1 MCACWLV
8 LLQVLFDVQA
18 SSIRPGVERSLFT
31 GQVEVSSALQ
41 LRRQAQGA
49 PHSYRLGDSTVL

>member
-1 MCACWLV
+1 VALLCNVFASVLLLLLLLL

-31 GQVEVSSALQ
+31 GQVEV
-41 LRRQAQGA
+41 RG
-49 PHSYRLGDSTVL
+49 HIG